1 MPTREKQKRDRQRDW
16 DGEEAKWWFSNKRS
30 SREVNFVLV
39 LWKSSENMWATPQTE
54 MCPSDYQP
62 LSSDHNNVSVIKDFV
77 RDTELWLS
85 RHDSIQSSCQIYGS

>member
-1 MPTREKQKRDRQRDW
+1 
-16 DGEEAKWWFSNKRS
+16 
-30 SREVNFVLV
+30 
-39 LWKSSENMWATPQTE
+39 MWATPQTE

-85 RHDSIQSSCQIYGS
+85 RHNSIQSSCQIYGS